1 MAVTPTLFG
10 RGSFATSSGT
20 LFTTAATSVL
30 TDIVI
35 SNTSSS
41 QQYVTIAIDGVN
53 IIPTVPVSGNTVI
66 TLQPKT
72 VIATAKDVTGYSSS
86 ADVKYH
92 ISGVEVS

>member
-1 MAVTPTLFG
+1 MAATPALFG

-20 LFTTAATSVL
+20 LFTTSATSVL

-41 QQYVTIAIDGVN
+41 QQYVTIAIDSVN
-53 IIPTVPVSGNTVI
+53 ILPTVPVSGNTVI

-72 VIATAKDVTGYSSS
+72 VIASAKTVTGLATST
-86 ADVKYH
+86 DVKYH

>member
-1 MAVTPTLFG
+1 MAAIPALFA

-20 LFTTAATSVL
+20 LFTTSATSVL

-41 QQYVTIAIDGVN
+41 QQYVTIVIDSIN
-53 IIPTVPVSGNTVI
+53 IIPNVPVSGNTVI
-66 TLQPKT
+66 TLQPRT
-72 VIATAKDVTGYSSS
+72 VIATTKTVTGFASS

>member
-1 MAVTPTLFG
+1 MAVEPALFG

-20 LFTTAATSVL
+20 LFTTTTKSIL

-41 QQYVTIAIDGVN
+41 QQYVTIAIDGIN
-53 IIPTVPVSGNTVI
+53 ILPTVPVSGNTVI

-72 VIATAKDVTGYSSS
+72 VIATSKTVTGYSSS
-86 ADVKYH
+86 TDVKYH